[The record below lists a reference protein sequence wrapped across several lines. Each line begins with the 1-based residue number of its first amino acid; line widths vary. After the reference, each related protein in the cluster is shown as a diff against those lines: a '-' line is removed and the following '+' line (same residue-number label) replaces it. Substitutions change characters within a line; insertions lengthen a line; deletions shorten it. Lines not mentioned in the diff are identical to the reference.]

1 MIHLS
6 QTLKSL
12 FLTPSKVF
20 KKHWLPPSNPLKQL
34 IYPPPPP
41 QNKKLGRPVATS
53 TFPHHC
59 LYCRMMPGTRT
70 GMTTPPGKTLKIDI
84 NIIRN
89 KQGDK
94 SCHPRDFDSL
104 TTYQIKFVFFLIL
117 LLNFHLWQLHFHFI
131 VLSMTT
137 DQISIKDGPLRMHHH
152 KKYTKL
158 IIFATY

>member
-1 MIHLS
+1 MI
-6 QTLKSL
+6 
-12 FLTPSKVF
+12 TPIKTF
-20 KKHWLPPSNPLKQL
+20 ETTHPPPS
-34 IYPPPPP
+34 
-41 QNKKLGRPVATS
+41 QNKKLGRSVATC

-84 NIIRN
+84 NIIRY

-104 TTYQIKFVFFLIL
+104 TTYQSKFVFFLIL

-137 DQISIKDGPLRMHHH
+137 DQISIKDVAPFVCTIIKSTRNLSFLLHIKTFC
-152 KKYTKL
+152 KKPKDHN
-158 IIFATY
+158 